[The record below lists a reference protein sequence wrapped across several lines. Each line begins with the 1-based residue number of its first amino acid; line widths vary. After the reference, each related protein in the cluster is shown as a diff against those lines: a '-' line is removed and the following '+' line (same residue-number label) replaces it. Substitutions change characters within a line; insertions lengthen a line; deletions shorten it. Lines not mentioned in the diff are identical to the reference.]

1 MKTPYMDSS
10 IPIKLV
16 CFCLFVFSVVG
27 GVVFNY
33 SLIHLFFVCLL
44 FCCCCLYL
52 IYSFIGFYI
61 QLINLSIYVVV
72 VVVFVVALSAL
83 TVKLALIT
91 GRMNIPSSITGN
103 LFLRVKSSQE

>member
-33 SLIHLFFVCLL
+33 SLIDLFFCLFVC
-44 FCCCCLYL
+44 C
-52 IYSFIGFYI
+52 S
-61 QLINLSIYVVV
+61 
-72 VVVFVVALSAL
+72 VAA
-83 TVKLALIT
+83 VCI
-91 GRMNIPSSITGN
+91 
-103 LFLRVKSSQE
+103 